1 MTGPWRRAAPW
12 VAGSLAAGVL
22 VLDPAY
28 AAPGVAGPLTSGD
41 TLFPNQGNGG
51 YDVGH
56 YDLDL
61 AWDPGPPGS
70 GGTIDATATISAATT
85 GQPLSSFGLD
95 LQGLTVSSV
104 SVDGAVAAF
113 SRIDEPDGTLPGR
126 HKLVVTPSTP
136 VDGTFTVVVAYG
148 GEPDIR
154 HDTDG
159 SDEGWIP
166 TADGATFM
174 NQPIGSMTGFP
185 NNNTP
190 ADKATYT
197 ISVDVP
203 AGLEVVS
210 NGEPTLPLP
219 DGSGTRSVWRW
230 TEARPMA
237 SELVLVSIGQYEV
250 KQSDVGLS
258 GGRTVPE
265 WSFIDSAIYAADQTS
280 IDDRRAE
287 LSSILTGLEARLGP
301 YPGQSTGIVVD
312 QTFVGY
318 ALETQDR
325 PTFPSAGSVGGTLVH
340 ELTHQWYGDAVSPTV
355 WNDLWINEGMATWA
369 PVDLSGAST
378 YDEFHGEW
386 ASTSAASSR
395 WKVPP
400 AGITDPADLFGW
412 QSYDRGAM
420 TYEALRTLIGDPAF
434 RTLIKQWQLLNHG
447 GSHGA
452 ADLQALAEQIS
463 GLDLDAFFQDWIR
476 DPDKPAWPTPGQ
488 PPTDPPPTNPPPQP
502 PTQPAALTIGP
513 GCRVRLEGAARVRH
527 TLTVKVRGCPAGS
540 TYGYRWLAG
549 GTRITGATKRTYQ
562 ITRGKIGQRIRVEV
576 TVRAS
581 GYYNAVR
588 TSKAT
593 PKVR

>member
-1 MTGPWRRAAPW
+1 
-12 VAGSLAAGVL
+12 VAGTLAAAVL
-22 VLDPAY
+22 ALDPAS

-41 TLFPNQGNGG
+41 SLFPNQGNGG

-61 AWDPGPPGS
+61 VWDPGPPG
-70 GGTIDATATISAATT
+70 GTLDATATISATTT

-95 LQGLTVSSV
+95 LQGEELTVSSV
-104 SVDGAVAAF
+104 TVDGAEATF

-126 HKLVVTPSTP
+126 HKLVVTPAMP
-136 VDGTFTVVVAYG
+136 VDGPFTVVVAYG
-148 GEPDIR
+148 GEPETR

-166 TADGATFM
+166 TSDGATFM

-190 ADKATYT
+190 NDKATYS

-210 NGEPTLPLP
+210 NGEPSLPLP

-230 TEARPMA
+230 TETRPMA
-237 SELVLVSIGQYEV
+237 SELVLVSIGQYQV
-250 KQSDVGLS
+250 LTSMVGLTD
-258 GGRTVPE
+258 RCVPE
-265 WSFIDSAIYAADQTS
+265 WSFVDSGTYAASSGTINAQRS
-280 IDDRRAE
+280 R
-287 LSSILTGLEARLGP
+287 LSSVLTRLEARLGP
-301 YPGQSTGIVVD
+301 YPGRSAGIVVD
-312 QTFVGY
+312 PTGVGY

-325 PTFPSAGSVGGTLVH
+325 PTFPAAGSVGATLVH

-369 PVDLSGAST
+369 TVDVSGAST

-386 ASTSAASSR
+386 ANTSAANPR
-395 WKVPP
+395 WQVPP
-400 AGITDPADLFGW
+400 AGITDPADLFDW

-420 TYEALRTLIGDPAF
+420 TYEALRGLIGDSAF
-434 RTLIKQWQLLNHG
+434 RTLVKRWQADNHG

-452 ADLQALAEQIS
+452 ADLQAMAEDVS
-463 GLDLDAFFQDWIR
+463 GTDLDAFFGDWIR
-476 DPDKPAWPTPGQ
+476 DADKPAWPSPDPGSSPPPAPTPHSCATGG
-488 PPTDPPPTNPPPQP
+488 DPPPPAPPPTV
-502 PTQPAALTIGP
+502 PTPTRTIGP
-513 GCRVRLEGAARVRH
+513 ECRVRLVGTARVGHSLRA
-527 TLTVKVRGCPAGS
+527 KVRGCPAGA

-562 ITRGKIGQRIRVEV
+562 ITRGKLGERIRVKV
-576 TVRAS
+576 TVRAD
-581 GYYNAVR
+581 GYYNALR
-588 TSKAT
+588 TSRAT